1 MWFWSQWH
9 WVISRK
15 LPEDTALNQASPP
28 HQHFADPIQILTVQ
42 PRRGNI
48 LLVLLLTPQHCKNL
62 AEKNLKAHPSE
73 HCTHLWKRIRS
84 AGKSSHRHLRTWVTV
99 IIQHSLYHTCTDR
112 RRTVACAVQRRKESQ
127 WGGERRIWGLLTC
140 CLHILHG
147 CWRQDGSRSALRN
160 RLERE
165 RAEEDRWG
173 VQGGWQVSGKAG
185 WREGRCEERGRWMNR
200 GGKRVTGGCC
210 IPSLRTEPHKASR
223 AECCTHPAPAPLSL
237 WVQLPDCCHKK
248 DAASVSGIRQGNL
261 CVCVCVCAALFS
273 YKMKCQ
279 QNREIRGPMLYILTS
294 TRRMVDTLS
303 SGLRLD
309 CWLGLIR
316 IKFKASLKK
325 KSGFSLYQW
334 FSTPTSPILPPK
346 TTD

>member
-1 MWFWSQWH
+1 MLYCEIIMKMIFWCHIHCCFTQAEHSRFSRLRIYSN
-9 WVISRK
+9 VILIPVALSNQQKVAWRHRSESSISPTSTFCWSNPDFNSPAQKRK
-15 LPEDTALNQASPP
+15 HTFSSTFDSTTLQKSCRKEFKGTSIWTL
-28 HQHFADPIQILTVQ
+28 HT
-42 PRRGNI
+42 
-48 LLVLLLTPQHCKNL
+48 LV
-62 AEKNLKAHPSE
+62 KAA
-73 HCTHLWKRIRS
+73 KIS

-127 WGGERRIWGLLTC
+127 RGGERRIWGLLTC

-261 CVCVCVCAALFS
+261 CVCVCVLPYS
-273 YKMKCQ
+273 HTKWNV
-279 QNREIRGPMLYILTS
+279 NRTER
-294 TRRMVDTLS
+294 
-303 SGLRLD
+303 
-309 CWLGLIR
+309 
-316 IKFKASLKK
+316 
-325 KSGFSLYQW
+325 
-334 FSTPTSPILPPK
+334 
-346 TTD
+346 